1 MKYAMLIY
9 LDETASSEKQ
19 REECYRDSAQYAQE
33 LNTDGKYLS
42 AVPLHPTATATSV
55 RVRGDKR
62 MVTDGPFAETREQ
75 LGGFFLVEAKDLDE
89 AIDIAARIPAGRWGT
104 VEIRPVVE
112 VAGLPTTGAATGAS
126 TEATVAKGAV
136 IRRAA
141 N

>member
-9 LDETASSEKQ
+9 TDETASSENQ
-19 REECYRDSAQYAQE
+19 REECYRDSTQYAQE
-33 LNTDGKYLS
+33 LNSAGKYLS

-55 RVRGDKR
+55 QVRGDKR
-62 MVTDGPFAETREQ
+62 MVTDGPYAETREQ

-89 AIDIAARIPAGRWGT
+89 AIDIASRIPGARWGT

-112 VAGLPTTGAATGAS
+112 VEGLPTTEPAAGAS

-136 IRRAA
+136 IRGAA

>member
-9 LDETASSEKQ
+9 LDETALSEKQ

-33 LNTDGKYLS
+33 LNSSGCYLA
-42 AVPLHPTATATSV
+42 AVPLHPTSTATSV
-55 RVRGDKR
+55 RIRADKN

-75 LGGFFLVEAKDLDE
+75 LGGLFLVEAKDLDE
-89 AIDIAARIPAGRWGT
+89 AIDIASKIPAGRWGT

-112 VAGLPTTGAATGAS
+112 VAGLPDR
-126 TEATVAKGAV
+126 EATSQ
-136 IRRAA
+136 RAA